1 MVGEVIGGRYELEE
15 LVGSGGMSSVF
26 RAHDRLLERK
36 VALKVLHE
44 QYTHDEDYV
53 ERFRREARSVASLSH
68 PNIVTVIDRGEHE
81 DRQFIVFEYVDG
93 ENLKH
98 RIDREGAL
106 PVRDAVELTLQIGRA
121 LQFAHQNGLV
131 HRDVKPQNVL
141 LNGDGRP
148 KVTDFGI
155 ARSLDVKRGM
165 TQTGA
170 VLGTSDYIAPEQ
182 AQGAHVDDKTDVY
195 SLGVVLYE
203 LLTGETPFTGENFVA
218 VAMQH
223 INSPPPN
230 IQDRRGDVS
239 ARLAYAI
246 DRALAKDPR
255 DRWDSMAAFCEE
267 LEGCLGELD
276 DLDGGW
282 PDSGAT
288 IVVAPPRGRS
298 AGRTPRTARPRRSR
312 ALWPWLLTAL
322 LLSVVGAGIAFLVV
336 DGSPTDKIGGSGDGG
351 GGPVRLSGVTAYDPF
366 GTGGE
371 HDDEAPLAAD
381 GDPATRWTTQQY
393 TDNVL
398 GKAGV
403 GVVLALPRSEQLSR
417 VRVSTDTPG
426 FRARIQVG
434 ASKLGPFRDAS
445 ITRPVNGVT
454 TFPIKD
460 GVEGRYVVV
469 WITELPPGSDRAH
482 VNEVQAVAA

>member
-1 MVGEVIGGRYELEE
+1 MVGEVIGDRYELEE

-44 QYTHDEDYV
+44 QYTSDEDYV

-68 PNIVTVIDRGEHE
+68 PNIVTVIDRGEHGG
-81 DRQFIVFEYVDG
+81 RQYIVFEYVDG

-106 PVRDAVELTLQIGRA
+106 PVRDALELALQIGRA

-155 ARSLDVKRGM
+155 ARSLDVQRGM
-165 TQTGA
+165 TQTGT

-182 AQGAHVDDKTDVY
+182 AQGAHVDDRTDVY

-203 LLTGETPFTGENFVA
+203 LLSGETPFTGENFVA

-223 INSPPPN
+223 INNPPPN

-239 ARLAYAI
+239 PRLAYAI
-246 DRALAKDPR
+246 DRALAKDPG
-255 DRWDSMAAFCEE
+255 DRWASMAEFCNE
-267 LEGCLGELD
+267 LEACLGELD
-276 DLDGGW
+276 ELDGRW

-288 IVVAPPRGRS
+288 MVVTKSRR
-298 AGRTPRTARPRRSR
+298 PRTQARHSARSR
-312 ALWPWLLTAL
+312 SRPVWPWLLAVL
-322 LLSVVGAGIAFLVV
+322 VLAAVGAVVAYLVLE
-336 DGSPTDKIGGSGDGG
+336 GSPTDRIGGSGDGG
-351 GGPVRLSGVTAYDPF
+351 GQPVKLTGVTAYDPD
-366 GTGGE
+366 GDNSE
-371 HDDEAPLAAD
+371 HGDQAPLAAD
-381 GDPATRWTTQQY
+381 GNPVTRWTTQTY
-393 TDNVL
+393 NVAGEL
-398 GKAGV
+398 AKPGV
-403 GVVLALPRSEQLSR
+403 GVVLALPRSQQLSL
-417 VRVSTDTPG
+417 VKVSTDTPG
-426 FRARIQVG
+426 FQARIQVG
-434 ASKLGPFRDAS
+434 DSRVGTFVDAS
-445 ITRPVNGVT
+445 STRTVNGVT
-454 TFPIKD
+454 SFEIQD
-460 GVEGRYVVV
+460 GVKGRYVVV
-469 WITELPPGSDRAH
+469 WITRLPPDSHVAH
-482 VNEVQAVAA
+482 VNEVQAVTG